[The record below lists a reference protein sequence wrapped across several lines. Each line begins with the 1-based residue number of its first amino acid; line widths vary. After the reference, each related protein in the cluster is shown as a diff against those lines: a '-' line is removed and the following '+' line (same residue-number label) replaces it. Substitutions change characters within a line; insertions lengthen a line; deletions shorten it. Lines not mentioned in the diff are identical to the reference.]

1 MYLIGSAK
9 DRVEPMIK
17 VALTGAQGRM
27 GILVMQELSKQND
40 MKLVAGLDIIGENK
54 PLLGDITVRH
64 ASRIGEILSQTD
76 PDVLIDFTEPK
87 AAINNVSCAVENNVN
102 LVVGTTG
109 FTQDQM
115 MLMRNAIDGK
125 VSAVI
130 SPNFSVGINVFWKLI
145 ALAADNL
152 KDYDVEIIE
161 AHHNQKK
168 DAPSGTALAAV
179 EILKKSLGDIEVKSG
194 REGIRLRGKEIGM
207 HAIRAGDIVGDHTV
221 LFAGPGER
229 LEIKHQAHSR
239 TNFASG
245 AIKAARWVVSART
258 GIYNM
263 ADVLGLK

>member
-1 MYLIGSAK
+1 LTGLAK
-9 DRVEPMIK
+9 DRMESMIK
-17 VALTGAQGRM
+17 VALTGVLGRM
-27 GILVMQELSKQND
+27 GTLVLQELSRQND
-40 MKLVAGLDIIGENK
+40 MMLVAGLDIIGEDK
-54 PLLGDITVRH
+54 PLIGDITVKH
-64 ASRIGEILSQTD
+64 ASRIGEILRQTD
-76 PDVLIDFTEPK
+76 PDVLIDFTSPK
-87 AAINNVSCAVENNVN
+87 AATNNILNAVENNVN

-115 MLMRNAIDGK
+115 ALMRNAIDGK

-130 SPNFSVGINVFWKLI
+130 SPNFSVGVNVFWRLV
-145 ALAADNL
+145 ALAAENL
-152 KDYDVEIIE
+152 KDYDVEVIE

-194 REGIRLRGKEIGM
+194 REGIRLRGKEIGV

-239 TNFASG
+239 MAFASG
-245 AIKAARWVVSART
+245 AIKAARWVVDART
-258 GIYNM
+258 GIYSM
-263 ADVLGLK
+263 ADVLGSR